1 MKTRFLNW
9 KAMAAAVILVLAVGG
24 QLIAQDKSVPKSLIK
39 FATETLAVVG
49 KDPQLVAF
57 TEKDNVKPAPVA
69 KLKDIDKK
77 WANNDGI
84 DDFIKAMLANPVS
97 VRLKK
102 TTESY
107 KFILESFIM
116 NAQGAII
123 GETNRT
129 STYYKG
135 EAAKFTEAY
144 KGGAGAIWYGPVE
157 WDTSVK
163 ANALQISVPV
173 IKGGK
178 AIGAICF
185 TISLEEWEKR

>member
-9 KAMAAAVILVLAVGG
+9 KAMASAVTLVLAVGG

-39 FATETLAVVG
+39 FATETLAAVG
-49 KDPQLVAF
+49 KDSQLVAF
-57 TEKDNVKPAPVA
+57 TEKDNLKPAPVE
-69 KLKDIDKK
+69 KLKEIDKK

-84 DDFIKAMLANPVS
+84 ENFIKAMLANPVS
-97 VRLKK
+97 ARLKK
-102 TTESY
+102 ATESY

-135 EAAKFTEAY
+135 EAAKFTGAY

-157 WDTSVK
+157 WDASVK